1 MNGNV
6 DYLRLSKAATTKV
19 AVDVTVTDERI
30 YVDDIN
36 KLPYVTPDS
45 EFPGVVFIGSE
56 RITYWEVSLED
67 HYISNLRRGTQGT
80 TLVQTISKGFNVI
93 DGGKD
98 QQLPASDT
106 HTKTW
111 YNTGTG
117 TSADGL
123 GLQQSNTL
131 NALFLKQGEAQVP
144 NYKLELNQAQYIV
157 DGYVEDDYI
166 EELK

>member
-1 MNGNV
+1 M
-6 DYLRLSKAATTKV
+6 
-19 AVDVTVTDERI
+19 
-30 YVDDIN
+30 
-36 KLPYVTPDS
+36 
-45 EFPGVVFIGSE
+45 
-56 RITYWEVSLED
+56 
-67 HYISNLRRGTQGT
+67 
-80 TLVQTISKGFNVI
+80 QTISKGFNVI

-144 NYKLELNQAQYIV
+144 NYKLELNQSQYIV